1 MKLISRKAAVIG
13 AWVGA
18 TVLGAGALTGV
29 AMAAT
34 STTQTPAAGTTAS
47 AGAAAAARTGR
58 LGAALARHV
67 LHGEFTVQTKKGVR
81 VLDTELGMITSV
93 TATSVTAKASDGY
106 TQTWALGSTTRVRA
120 DGSKGSVSD
129 LKVGQTVRLLGP
141 AVDGSATVALAVV
154 TAAA

>member
-1 MKLISRKAAVIG
+1 MKLISRRAAVIS

-34 STTQTPAAGTTAS
+34 STTPSPAAATTAT
-47 AGAAAAARTGR
+47 AGNAAATRPGR

-67 LHGEFTVQTKKGVR
+67 LHGEFTVQTKKGTR
-81 VLDTELGMITSV
+81 VLDTELGTITSL

-106 TQTWALGSTTRVRA
+106 TQTWTLGSTTRVRA
-120 DGSKGSVSD
+120 GGSKGSVSD

-141 AVDGSATVALAVV
+141 AVDGTATVALAVV
-154 TAAA
+154 TAGA